1 MCTAPSSQVLAAASA
16 VDGGS
21 SVELDE
27 PSEVLKGHL
36 GSCETSPQAE
46 ASEEDMDTMT
56 SVNKVKVIRL
66 PSDVCWHLLVE
77 PH

>member
-1 MCTAPSSQVLAAASA
+1 MAASV

-21 SVELDE
+21 SVQLDE